1 MSLTNISGNDKVKIR
16 TFLDEGV
23 DILQRIEDL
32 KEGLKE
38 ATKALAEE
46 LDIKPTVLTKALNAS
61 FKNNL
66 ADAREIIDDVEIIL
80 HAGGRL

>member
-1 MSLTNISGNDKVKIR
+1 MSLTNITGNDKVKIR

-46 LDIKPTVLTKALNAS
+46 LDIKPAVLNKALNAS

-66 ADAREIIDDVEIIL
+66 ADAREVIDDVEIIL